1 MTTVGY
7 GDKVP
12 ITMTGRFIGVV
23 WMFFGLFLFGFFSS
37 LMSSVSVSVTIDA
50 MIRPPAVTGVNDLTS
65 HTPICTLNNAA
76 ADFLEENR
84 LTGSA
89 LSLIDGSI
97 NINDCYEMLE
107 DDKVFG

>member
-12 ITMTGRFIGVV
+12 ITMTGRFIGVI
-23 WMFFGLFLFGFFSS
+23 WMFFGLMLFGFFSS
-37 LMSSVSVSVTIDA
+37 IMSSISVDVAIDA
-50 MIRPPAVTGVNDLTS
+50 MTKTPAVTGVNDLRS

-89 LSLIDGSI
+89 LTPIDGSI

-107 DDKVFG
+107 DDEVLR